1 MRHTPLLSGGLVL
14 AALLV
19 LGISSPASAH
29 DSLVSSSPAA
39 GERRATAPTEVELVF
54 SDEVLPVGAAVLVVD
69 AAGTDWVS
77 GDLAIDRNTVTV
89 PLSSGMPEAGYQVR
103 WRVVSGDGHPISAI
117 IPFAIGDAEPLTA
130 TAPEPADPTS
140 SADADA
146 APSEAPSEASQMW
159 TTVAIGAAGA
169 VAAVGIYAAVLTIH
183 RRRAVRA
190 GGTTRHTDSQ
200 EHS

>member
-14 AALLV
+14 TALLV

-29 DSLVSSSPAA
+29 DSLVSSSPAV
-39 GERRATAPTEVELVF
+39 GEQLATAPTQVELVF
-54 SDEVLPVGAAVLVVD
+54 SDDVLPVGAAVLVVD

-77 GDLAIDRNTVTV
+77 GDVAIDRNTVTV

-117 IPFAIGDAEPLTA
+117 IPFAIGDAEPLTV
-130 TAPEPADPTS
+130 TAPEPTDSTS
-140 SADADA
+140 SADA
-146 APSEAPSEASQMW
+146 APSEASQVW

-169 VAAVGIYAAVLTIH
+169 LSAVGIYAAVLTIH
-183 RRRAVRA
+183 RRRAARA
-190 GGTTRHTDSQ
+190 GGTSRPTDSQ

>member
-14 AALLV
+14 TALLV

-29 DSLVSSSPAA
+29 DSLVSSSPAV
-39 GERRATAPTEVELVF
+39 GEQLATAPTHVELVF
-54 SDEVLPVGAAVLVVD
+54 SDDVLPVGAAVLVVD

-77 GDLAIDRNTVTV
+77 GDVAIDRNTVTV
-89 PLSSGMPEAGYQVR
+89 PLPSGMPEAGYQVR

-117 IPFAIGDAEPLTA
+117 IPFAIGDAEPLTV
-130 TAPEPADPTS
+130 TVPEPTDSTS

-146 APSEAPSEASQMW
+146 TPSEVSQIW

-169 VAAVGIYAAVLTIH
+169 LAAVGIYAAVLTIH
-183 RRRAVRA
+183 RRRAARA
-190 GGTTRHTDSQ
+190 GGTTHHTDSQ

>member
-1 MRHTPLLSGGLVL
+1 MRHTPLLSGGVVL
-14 AALLV
+14 TALLV

-29 DSLVSSSPAA
+29 DSLVSSSPAV
-39 GERRATAPTEVELVF
+39 GEQLATAPTQVELVF
-54 SDEVLPVGAAVLVVD
+54 SDDVLPVGAAVLVVD

-77 GDLAIDRNTVTV
+77 GDVAIDRNTVTV

-117 IPFAIGDAEPLTA
+117 IPFAIGDAEPLTV
-130 TAPEPADPTS
+130 TAPEPTDSTS

-146 APSEAPSEASQMW
+146 TPSEVSQIW

-169 VAAVGIYAAVLTIH
+169 LAAVGIYAAVLTIH
-183 RRRAVRA
+183 RRRAARA
-190 GGTTRHTDSQ
+190 GGTTHHTDSQ

>member
-1 MRHTPLLSGGLVL
+1 MRHTTLLSGGVVL
-14 AALLV
+14 TALLV

-29 DSLVSSSPAA
+29 DSLVSSSPAV
-39 GERRATAPTEVELVF
+39 GEQLATAPTQVELVF
-54 SDEVLPVGAAVLVVD
+54 SDDVLPVGAAVLVVD

-77 GDLAIDRNTVTV
+77 GDVAIDRNTVTV

-117 IPFAIGDAEPLTA
+117 IPFAIGDAEPLSA
-130 TAPEPADPTS
+130 TAPEPTDSTS
-140 SADADA
+140 SADA
-146 APSEAPSEASQMW
+146 APSEASQVW

-169 VAAVGIYAAVLTIH
+169 LSAVGIYAAVLTIH
-183 RRRAVRA
+183 RRRAARA

>member
-14 AALLV
+14 TALLV

-29 DSLVSSSPAA
+29 DSLVSSSPAV
-39 GERRATAPTEVELVF
+39 GEQLATAPTQVELVF
-54 SDEVLPVGAAVLVVD
+54 SDDVLPVGAAVLVVD

-77 GDLAIDRNTVTV
+77 GDVAIDRNTVTV
-89 PLSSGMPEAGYQVR
+89 PLSDGMPEAGYQVR

-117 IPFAIGDAEPLTA
+117 IPFAIGDAEPLTV
-130 TAPEPADPTS
+130 TAPEPTDSTS
-140 SADADA
+140 SADSDT
-146 APSEAPSEASQMW
+146 APSEASQIW

-169 VAAVGIYAAVLTIH
+169 LAAVGIYAAVLTIH
-183 RRRAVRA
+183 RRRAARA
-190 GGTTRHTDSQ
+190 GGTSRPTDSQ

>member
-1 MRHTPLLSGGLVL
+1 MRHTPLLSGGVVL
-14 AALLV
+14 TALLV

-29 DSLVSSSPAA
+29 DSLVSSSPAV
-39 GERRATAPTEVELVF
+39 GEQLATVPTQVELVF
-54 SDEVLPVGAAVLVVD
+54 SDDVLPVGAAVLVVD

-77 GDLAIDRNTVTV
+77 GDVAIDRNTVTV

-117 IPFAIGDAEPLTA
+117 IPFAIGDAEPLTV
-130 TAPEPADPTS
+130 TAPEPTDSTS

-146 APSEAPSEASQMW
+146 TPSEASQVW

-169 VAAVGIYAAVLTIH
+169 LSAVGIYAAVLTIH
-183 RRRAVRA
+183 RRRAARA
-190 GGTTRHTDSQ
+190 GGTSRPTDSQ